1 MKFEELRAEMIKAM
15 KARDKKRKE
24 VISSLISAS
33 KKIAIDEGTRDEI
46 SDEQVNRAISKEL
59 RIAKEQLEGCPAER
73 EDLKEEYSF
82 IVSVIEEFAPK
93 MLSQEEIEAFLN
105 ENFAEILA
113 TKNKGQIMKNVMPAL
128 KGKADGK
135 DIQQVVSKLIG

>member
-46 SDEQVNRAISKEL
+46 SDEQVYEL
-59 RIAKEQLEGCPAER
+59 LEKGEKYANEVANAKLLEAQ
-73 EDLKEEYSF
+73 K
-82 IVSVIEEFAPK
+82 
-93 MLSQEEIEAFLN
+93 AFHLR
-105 ENFAEILA
+105 
-113 TKNKGQIMKNVMPAL
+113 
-128 KGKADGK
+128 
-135 DIQQVVSKLIG
+135 